1 MALLAGAM
9 CGVRNDSCSRKHK
22 YARTSHGMA
31 SESLSR
37 GVDLFFAQEFC
48 FFKQEHGPPRGSK
61 QAKTDVLL
69 TTVLGPPRS
78 AINLCE
84 ITEADAPLWCGRV
97 PRWERAADPTR
108 HTSGYRGLSR
118 VSDVR
123 NTSCIFFFSTS
134 TAMSHCE
141 QDT

>member
-48 FFKQEHGPPRGSK
+48 FIKQEHGPPRGSK

-69 TTVLGPPRS
+69 TTVLGPLRCMSGVAGGQERELDVSGPS
-78 AINLCE
+78 LV
-84 ITEADAPLWCGRV
+84 L
-97 PRWERAADPTR
+97 ERAAAGVRSADGTGCAGVLVPASVRRTLW
-108 HTSGYRGLSR
+108 GL
-118 VSDVR
+118 
-123 NTSCIFFFSTS
+123 
-134 TAMSHCE
+134 
-141 QDT
+141 